1 MHDPGVGPAP
11 LNGPVGARP
20 PLSGRAAPRVIPP
33 GRPDAP
39 RSTTRDPRPSRDL
52 PQHRDDRHERP
63 GDDRTQQHPNAQP
76 PGSQPPR
83 GTQPRRGGQAPSSAQ
98 PPNAQP
104 PNAQPPSAAQRR
116 RTAPSRAAQPPR
128 AGRPLREARPTTGTR
143 RPPAS
148 NPQARPA
155 PTPTAR
161 TAASASTATQSREP
175 DSTAP
180 DTNGPD
186 TPDTDTSSSTGLARD
201 SDASI
206 VKTSGSIALATL
218 TSRITGF
225 IRTVLVLAMLGPAI
239 ASAFQA
245 AYVLP
250 NMIAEVVLGAVLT
263 AIVIPT
269 LVRAEAEDPDG
280 GRGFIN
286 RIFTL
291 ALCMLGG
298 ATVIA
303 LVAAPL
309 LTYLNV
315 GDGDVNRP
323 LTTALAYLLLPEILF
338 YGLSALFIAILNMK
352 GLFKPGA
359 WAPVLNNVVQI
370 ATLVLYALMPG
381 EITLNPVKMSE
392 PKLLVLGVGT
402 TLGVVLQACI
412 LIPWLRRAGVRLKLQ
427 WGIDARLR
435 AFGRQ
440 AVAIVGYVAILQ
452 VGLVIT
458 YRIASH
464 ADSSGISV
472 YATHW
477 QLLQLPYGVLGV
489 TILTAIMPR
498 LSRNAA
504 ADNRDAVVDDLS
516 LASRLTMVALV
527 PTVAFMTFF
536 GPAIGI
542 AIFNFGKFDASI
554 SSQLGSVLAW
564 GAFTLIPYAITLV
577 QLRVFY
583 AAQDAWT
590 PTWIAL
596 GITVVKIAS
605 SYLGPV
611 LFSDPHMVIR
621 WLSLSNGL
629 GYLAGAIV
637 GHFLLRKRLAYRRLE
652 GVARTTI
659 VTLIVSV
666 GVAAIVWVVAELSG
680 LHYLGTAEGKLGS
693 LAYLLIT
700 AVVVLGVTYAGLSAA
715 GLPDVVAIGNSVRRL
730 LGRFIPALAPPAGQV
745 TESSPTITVQFPRV
759 TADESLPYSGQVQ
772 VVRRFDRGTAS
783 WQSYAVLSGGAAGGR
798 GLEVGSPTREP
809 RDIRY
814 RRKGVRRVTDSGLTD
829 SGLSGSEVETTPQS
843 ETSSDTTSEQ
853 AKTNEPRPSPK
864 TGGPTPDPDRPEE
877 LGTPVRRGPR
887 LIPGAAVAG
896 GRYRLLDTH
905 GGTRGLQFWRAQ
917 DINLDREV
925 GLTFVDAEQLAP
937 PPERGDQPSASDS
950 GPQGVLTRTL
960 RLGQISSAGV
970 ARVLDVV
977 RGSSGGIVVTE
988 WVPGSSL
995 ADVARSGPSPIGAAR
1010 AVRALAAAAEAA
1022 HRSGGA
1028 LSIDHPDRIRIS
1040 TDGNAVLAFP
1050 GTLAG
1055 DDKSSDVRG
1064 LGAVLYALLLARW
1077 PLDGETGHHLV
1088 TTADTTT
1095 PVGGLPIASPGPDGE
1110 PIDPREVKSD
1120 IPFEI
1125 SAVAS
1130 RALDGARG
1138 IRTAGTVQHVLDQAT
1153 VLDLPTD
1160 MLPAINDDE
1169 PPVRIGAHEP
1179 SPAAAARKRNVGLLA
1194 GAALLALFVVIA
1206 LIVWATGIFG
1216 GDEGNTNIN
1225 SILPTTSAPAAPG
1238 NSAPPQAAAGT
1249 AIPLNAVSIVDFS
1262 AQLPDN
1268 SVNLQNVISG
1278 AAPPWRSDSYRGSA
1292 AFGGLKNGMGLM
1304 FDLGSEQNVKA
1315 VTIKTP
1321 TPGFNVEIRTAPSAT
1336 PTAAQTSTVATGTVD
1351 QPSTTLTVE
1360 NPQGSR
1366 YVMVWLTS
1374 LPSTGNGSYQVQI
1387 GQVTMAR

>member
-1 MHDPGVGPAP
+1 M
-11 LNGPVGARP
+11 RP
-20 PLSGRAAPRVIPP
+20 
-33 GRPDAP
+33 
-39 RSTTRDPRPSRDL
+39 
-52 PQHRDDRHERP
+52 
-63 GDDRTQQHPNAQP
+63 RTPE
-76 PGSQPPR
+76 
-83 GTQPRRGGQAPSSAQ
+83 
-98 PPNAQP
+98 
-104 PNAQPPSAAQRR
+104 
-116 RTAPSRAAQPPR
+116 PPR
-128 AGRPLREARPTTGTR
+128 ASPRPGRPLRGT
-143 RPPAS
+143 
-148 NPQARPA
+148 RPA
-155 PTPTAR
+155 PGAQRSDQSRFSGSAQSTPSKSTR
-161 TAASASTATQSREP
+161 STPLAASTRASAAT
-175 DSTAP
+175 STR
-180 DTNGPD
+180 TS
-186 TPDTDTSSSTGLARD
+186 TDHIDADHTHTTDHTHATDADAASPTGLSRD

-225 IRTVLVLAMLGPAI
+225 VRTVLVLAMLGPAI

-291 ALCMLGG
+291 ALCTLGA

-303 LVAAPL
+303 LIAAPL

-370 ATLVLYALMPG
+370 ATLILYALMPG
-381 EITLNPVKMSE
+381 EITLNPVRMSE

-402 TLGVVLQACI
+402 TLGVVLQASI
-412 LIPWLRRAGVRLKLQ
+412 LLPWLRRAGVHLKLQ

-435 AFGRQ
+435 SFGRQ

-611 LFSDPHMVIR
+611 LFSDPHLVIR

-659 VTLIVSV
+659 VTLIVSI

-680 LHYLGTAEGKLGS
+680 LHYLGTAEGKFGS
-693 LAYLLIT
+693 LVYLLLT

-730 LGRFIPALAPPAGQV
+730 LGRFVPALAPPAGEV
-745 TESSPTITVQFPRV
+745 TDSTPTITVQFPRV

-772 VVRRFDRGTAS
+772 VIRRFDRGTAT
-783 WQSYAVLSGGAAGGR
+783 WQSYAVHSGGAAGGR
-798 GLEVGSPTREP
+798 GLEVASPTREP

-814 RRKGVRRVTDSGLTD
+814 RRRGVRRVTDSGLTD
-829 SGLSGSEVETTPQS
+829 SGLTDSGVETPHRPGSPTEQTVGPVS
-843 ETSSDTTSEQ
+843 SSSSSDSPATGNDASGASAPSSSDPTT
-853 AKTNEPRPSPK
+853 PSQTSASSPSSGERSGDS
-864 TGGPTPDPDRPEE
+864 TPGRGGPAPDPDRPEVV
-877 LGTPVRRGPR
+877 PSIRRGPR
-887 LIPGAAVAG
+887 LVPGAAVAG
-896 GRYRLLDTH
+896 GRYRLLDSH

-925 GLTFVDAEQLAP
+925 GLTFVDAEQLTP
-937 PPERGDQPSASDS
+937 PPARGDQLSATDS

-995 ADVARSGPSPIGAAR
+995 AEVARSGPSPIGAAR

-1077 PLDGETGHHLV
+1077 PLDGATGHRLV

-1153 VLDLPTD
+1153 VVDLQTD
-1160 MLPAINDDE
+1160 MLPAIGDGTAE
-1169 PPVRIGAHEP
+1169 PVRIGAHEP
-1179 SPAAAARKRNVGLLA
+1179 SAATTRKRNVGLLA

-1206 LIVWATGIFG
+1206 LIVWATGVFG
-1216 GDEGNTNIN
+1216 GDDGDTNIN
-1225 SILPTTSAPAAPG
+1225 SILPTTSAPASPG
-1238 NSAPPQAAAGT
+1238 TTAPPAAAAGT

-1262 AQLPDN
+1262 GQPPDN

-1278 AAPPWRSDSYRGSA
+1278 AAPPWRSDNYRGSA

-1304 FDLGSEQNVKA
+1304 FDLGSEQNVKT
-1315 VTIKTP
+1315 VTVKTP

-1336 PTAAQTSTVATGTVD
+1336 PTAAQTSTVGSGTVD
-1351 QPSTTLTVE
+1351 QPSTTLTIAD
-1360 NPQGSR
+1360 PQPSR

-1374 LPSTGNGSYQVQI
+1374 LPASSNGSYQVQI
-1387 GQVTMAR
+1387 GQVTMTN